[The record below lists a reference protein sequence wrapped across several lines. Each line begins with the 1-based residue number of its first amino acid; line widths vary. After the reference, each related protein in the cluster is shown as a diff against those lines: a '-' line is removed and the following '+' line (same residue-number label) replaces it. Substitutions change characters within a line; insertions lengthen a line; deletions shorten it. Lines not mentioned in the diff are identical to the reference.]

1 LLLFGVVAFFVGR
14 YVLYVKIRDTIEYEL
29 GSLKKQGIHIS
40 YENFELDFWEGK
52 IEVHELNVRVR
63 KDSVQNDSTS
73 QGLHAYLPYITIEG
87 INLLPFL
94 KDKTLSN
101 RKIHS
106 YETYLTYRIKS
117 TLFEHDKSGKR
128 KIEVRNIAVGEINF
142 PRIDFYLTS
151 ESAADT
157 VAHILSDVNMKDL
170 FLAKQMD
177 SLTWQKGEVAI
188 SNFAMNHEEE
198 NYGYSIRR
206 IRLGITDKSVEI
218 DSIKVRPLVGKSAFM
233 ARAGKQCSY
242 VDAFIPHLR
251 IRSIDWYTFPT
262 ATLQI
267 DHMSMQVITDMY
279 RDKRLPF
286 LQREDRPL
294 PSHLLHRIPVQLK
307 IDTISLKDSFV
318 RYEEMPE
325 NGDSTGVVFFD
336 QLNATIIHVHNNR
349 KMEVDTRMTA
359 RAKFMGQGDLD
370 AYFTFPYDTLQ
381 PYRAAGTL
389 KNFPLVSIN
398 KMLGS
403 AAQAK
408 IESGTMRDLKFEFA
422 YTNLRSEGRLELQYE
437 NLKVLTLREN
447 KDNEQS
453 VSRIKTLLLNTFIIK
468 KNVNEDRKDDSRAG
482 DIAFDRD
489 TKKSVFNFWWKSIL
503 SGIKSAY
510 KLDKLPIKAGAEV
523 KEGGKKKKRPLKDII
538 TRIFKK
544 DDEQ

>member
-1 LLLFGVVAFFVGR
+1 MFGVVAFFVGR

-29 GSLKKQGIHIS
+29 GSLKKQGIYIS

-94 KDKTLSN
+94 KDKTLSI

-151 ESAADT
+151 ESAKDT

-242 VDAFIPHLR
+242 VDAFIPHLK

-267 DHMSMQVITDMY
+267 DHMSIQVITDMY